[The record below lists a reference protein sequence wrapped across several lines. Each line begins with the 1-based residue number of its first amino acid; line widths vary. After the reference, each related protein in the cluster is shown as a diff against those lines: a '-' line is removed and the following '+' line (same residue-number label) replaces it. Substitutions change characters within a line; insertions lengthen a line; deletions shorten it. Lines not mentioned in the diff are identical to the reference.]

1 MRPAVFRGIGAARAT
16 ARVAS
21 LVSIYAGGFGVLW
34 GLGLVVRGWQGW
46 ALLATPL
53 AAMIALRLWAWSRV
67 SVEVTADRLR
77 YEDAV
82 PARDFEV
89 PLEQIEAV
97 YFDRHLP
104 GEPLVIATGDDEHV
118 CGELS
123 ARAAR
128 ELYEH
133 LRARGVP
140 APHAAAA

>member
-1 MRPAVFRGIGAARAT
+1 MRPAVFRGIGAARAA

-21 LVSIYAGGFGVLW
+21 LVVVYAGGFAVLW

-67 SVEVTADRLR
+67 SVEVSADRLR
-77 YEDAV
+77 YEGAV

-89 PLEQIEAV
+89 PLEGIDAI
-97 YFDRHLP
+97 YFDRSLP
-104 GEPLVIATGDDEHV
+104 GAPLVIATGADEHV

-128 ELYEH
+128 ELHDH

-140 APHAAAA
+140 APRAAAA